1 MPEMIDARIIA
12 GHRIYDVRED
22 DGSIT
27 QYPSVTTMLKAL
39 PEPEGLKWFRQNFE
53 NPE

>member
-1 MPEMIDARIIA
+1 MPEMIDARIVA

-27 QYPSVTTMLKAL
+27 HFPSVTTILKVL
-39 PEPEGLKWFRQNFE
+39 PEPEGLKWFKKNFE
-53 NPE
+53 NAE